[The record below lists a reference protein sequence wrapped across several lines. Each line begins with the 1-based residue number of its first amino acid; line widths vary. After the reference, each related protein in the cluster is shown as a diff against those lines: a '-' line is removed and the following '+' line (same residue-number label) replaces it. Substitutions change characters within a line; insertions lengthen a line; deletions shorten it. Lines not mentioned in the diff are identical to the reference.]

1 MQKIIKLNK
10 ESYSEELVEHD
21 FHDIDVISEEF
32 PLEVTG
38 NWNWDYTHVNDK
50 INYIYQLGKQQAWDV
65 EKDIDWTSETKA
77 YNEDSSPFG
86 IPTQHRF
93 INYKPFLKLSTVKR
107 KQFLHDVDGFVVSQ
121 LLHGEQGAFLVASQL
136 CSTLPTLNSRLYAS
150 SQTFDEARHVE
161 AFTKYL
167 SVRHKGVIW
176 PFNSNYK
183 DIITRTLQDERW
195 DIKFVCM
202 QGIIEYYAT
211 SVFNTLRQNTAD
223 TMFADM
229 LKLIIRDETR
239 HVAFGRN
246 FLTDYY
252 KTLDDKELDS
262 RAIFLADCLIKLLD
276 DDYLYHG
283 HLLYEKYNFDPEE
296 TIKHVKDF
304 DNFIIENKRK
314 KFSGIDFDP
323 TIDHLETFQ
332 MTDRFTLMVKSVA
345 VFNDLQL
352 IRPCNIPMLEDA
364 FELNIS
370 EILQ

>member
-1 MQKIIKLNK
+1 MRKVIKLDK
-10 ESYSEELVEHD
+10 EAYSDKLVEHN
-21 FHDIDVISEEF
+21 FHDIDTILEEF

-86 IPTQHRF
+86 IPAVHRF
-93 INYKPFLKLSTVKR
+93 AQFKPFQKLNTVKR

-136 CSTLPTLNSRLYAS
+136 CSTLPTLNSRMYAS

-167 SVRHKGVIW
+167 SVRHKGIIW
-176 PFNSNYK
+176 PFNNDFK
-183 DIITRTLQDERW
+183 ELITRTLQDKRW
-195 DIKFVCM
+195 DMKFVCM

-211 SVFNTLRQNTAD
+211 SVFVTLRNNTTD
-223 TMFADM
+223 SMFKDM

-246 FLTDYY
+246 FLIDYY
-252 KTLDDKELDS
+252 KTLSDEELDG
-262 RAIFLADCLIKLLD
+262 RAVFMAECLIQLLK
-276 DDYLYHG
+276 DDYLYHA
-283 HLLYEKYNFDPEE
+283 HPLYEKHGFNSEDAIAHIKE
-296 TIKHVKDF
+296 TDHAIMEK
-304 DNFIIENKRK
+304 KRK
-314 KFSGIDFDP
+314 EFLGVDFDP
-323 TIDHLETFQ
+323 HDDNLENFS

-345 VFNDLQL
+345 MFNEFKL
-352 IRPCNIPMLEDA
+352 IRPSNIPMLEEA
-364 FELNIS
+364 FQLNIS